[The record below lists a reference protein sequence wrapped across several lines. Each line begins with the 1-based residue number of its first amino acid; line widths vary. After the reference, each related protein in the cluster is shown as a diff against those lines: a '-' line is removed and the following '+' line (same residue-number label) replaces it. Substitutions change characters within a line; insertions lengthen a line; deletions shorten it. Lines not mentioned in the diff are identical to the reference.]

1 MSQYDV
7 HKGENPRILLFLWI
21 VLAASAVLIGGLGWS
36 QLIDI
41 REYKEIEK
49 RQTERRILTP
59 GPRGDIYDRDGNLL
73 VGNRPHYSAVA
84 YLDDLRSDFRK
95 EYSKI
100 YNAERA
106 RIKEEYEN
114 TPEDERPHDPP
125 TPNYNECAWTA
136 RLNVVNRYID
146 IINRI
151 TGRDD
156 SITESKLIRHFNEKL
171 LLPLPLVEDLSPDQY
186 ARLVEQIPVNSPIQ
200 IHTGT
205 ARYYPYKSAAAHLL
219 GYVQNTLPDASEIPD
234 DGIKT
239 FTFKTKLGKT
249 GLERSFNDLLSGKT
263 GMEMWRVDPLGFQDT
278 RLEMIPPEQ
287 GEDLITSIDMDLQ
300 LAAETA
306 LGDRTGAAIALDIQ
320 SGEVLTLV
328 SHPTYDLNDLSPFI
342 PRTTFEEINER
353 GAWLNRALQLS
364 YPPGSTFKL
373 ITSIA
378 GMRNG
383 TIDSHTEHNCQG
395 VHRVGNRVFRCNSRW
410 GHGETD
416 LPAAIEQSCNVFY
429 YAEGLRM
436 GIDVLSAEAKRFGLD
451 QKTGIEVPFET
462 SRLVVPSKEWK
473 REKVGSGWVPG
484 DTANT
489 AIGQGFLLQTPLQMA
504 TVIASIAR
512 GETRTK
518 PTLKALTREEAMQV
532 NHGGESIGL
541 TPEQTHLLWEGME
554 RVVGP
559 DGTGR
564 LVQIDHFRIG
574 GKTGTADFRAHGKE
588 VNLAWFFGFAPM
600 DNPQIAVAVMVEGT
614 DESHG
619 YHGGSTA
626 GPVAKDIFLKFIE
639 KYPERA
645 GFPTASEQ
653 SDTDI
658 LSVSSE

>member
-41 REYKEIEK
+41 NEYKEIEK

-59 GPRGDIYDRDGNLL
+59 GPRGDIYDRNGNLL

-84 YLDDLRSDFRK
+84 YLDDLRADFRK
-95 EYSKI
+95 EYSTI
-100 YNAERA
+100 YKAERA
-106 RIKEEYEN
+106 RIKEEYES

-125 TPNYNECAWTA
+125 TPNYNDCAWTA
-136 RLNVVNRYID
+136 RLNVVNRYINL
-146 IINRI
+146 INQI

-156 SITESKLIRHFNEKL
+156 SITESKLIRHFNEQL
-171 LLPLPLVEDLSPDQY
+171 LLPLPLVEDLTPDQY
-186 ARLVEQIPVNSPIQ
+186 ARLVEQVPVNSPIQ

-205 ARYYPYKSAAAHLL
+205 ARYYPYKTAAAHLL
-219 GYVQNTLPDASEIPD
+219 GYVQNRLPDPSEMPD

-249 GLERSFNDLLSGKT
+249 GLERSFNDLLSGST

-278 RLEMIPPEQ
+278 RLEMIPPKQ
-287 GEDLITSIDMDLQ
+287 GEHLMTSLDMDLQ
-300 LAAETA
+300 LTAETA
-306 LGDRTGAAIALDIQ
+306 LGDRTGAAIALDIH

-342 PRTTFEEINER
+342 PRNTFEAINER
-353 GAWLNRALQLS
+353 GAWLNRSLQLS

-378 GMRNG
+378 GMRHG
-383 TIDSHTEHNCQG
+383 TIDQHTQHNCQG
-395 VHRVGNRVFRCNSRW
+395 MHRVGNRVFRCNSRW
-410 GHGETD
+410 GHGETN

-462 SRLVVPSKEWK
+462 SRLVVPSKPWK
-473 REKVGSGWVPG
+473 REKIGAGWVPG

-504 TVIASIAR
+504 TVVASIAR

-518 PTLKALTREEAMQV
+518 PTLKALTREQAMQV

-541 TPEQTHLLWEGME
+541 TTEQTRLLWEGME

-564 LVQIDHFRIG
+564 LVQIDDFRIG

-588 VNLAWFFGFAPM
+588 VNLAWFVGIAPLE
-600 DNPQIAVAVMVEGT
+600 NPQIAVAVMVEGT

-645 GFPTASEQ
+645 GFPSASE
-653 SDTDI
+653 
-658 LSVSSE
+658 